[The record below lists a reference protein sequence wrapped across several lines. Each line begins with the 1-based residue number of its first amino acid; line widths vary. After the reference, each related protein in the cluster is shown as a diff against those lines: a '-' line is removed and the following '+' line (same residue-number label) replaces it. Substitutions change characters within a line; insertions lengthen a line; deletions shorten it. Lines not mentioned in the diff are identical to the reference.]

1 MSKYRFIILM
11 GILLITAAFTC
22 KTITRNRDWY
32 SRECLLRAGL
42 RVLPHNAK
50 MHYNFGNFL
59 KDSFQHDTAKQH
71 YREALRFL
79 KRILL
84 YFPCFRCRLIV
95 SLYCLLCVLCVC
107 TVHYIS
113 RRERYERSDKS
124 DRETGLKVGERETVR
139 EKLQARISNAFAFA
153 FCLVYFLSRC
163 LYSFFGLSLSVF
175 VCLYRSISHTSHS
188 VSLSLCVCVPFILY
202 HDPTLSMLHACILI
216 LAFHNFLSFTRSRKF
231 THIIQEEPHAQ
242 QINIA

>member
-139 EKLQARISNAFAFA
+139 EKLQARISNAFAFCLLSCVFLKQVSLLFLWSVA
-153 FCLVYFLSRC
+153 LCFCVPLSF
-163 LYSFFGLSLSVF
+163 YISHLSLCLF
-175 VCLYRSISHTSHS
+175 V
-188 VSLSLCVCVPFILY
+188 SLCVCPFHSVPRSDIKHAACLY
-202 HDPTLSMLHACILI
+202 SH
-216 LAFHNFLSFTRSRKF
+216 SR
-231 THIIQEEPHAQ
+231 IP
-242 QINIA
+242 

>member
-1 MSKYRFIILM
+1 MHFHSTHHCPAYKCKREHALAHPHTFTYTTHDTTPHSLGCVLLVVYGAQIMWETMSKYRFIILM

-79 KRILL
+79 KRIAHSL

-95 SLYCLLCVLCVC
+95 SV
-107 TVHYIS
+107 
-113 RRERYERSDKS
+113 
-124 DRETGLKVGERETVR
+124 
-139 EKLQARISNAFAFA
+139 
-153 FCLVYFLSRC
+153 
-163 LYSFFGLSLSVF
+163 
-175 VCLYRSISHTSHS
+175 
-188 VSLSLCVCVPFILY
+188 
-202 HDPTLSMLHACILI
+202 
-216 LAFHNFLSFTRSRKF
+216 
-231 THIIQEEPHAQ
+231 
-242 QINIA
+242 